1 MEKLVRLIRELID
14 SKWYGSLE
22 IKMEAGHIVIIK
34 KIESIKLESLK
45 WFVLFVIYIM
55 KANIW
60 CIKKTE
66 SIKL

>member
-45 WFVLFVIYIM
+45 
-55 KANIW
+55 
-60 CIKKTE
+60 
-66 SIKL
+66 